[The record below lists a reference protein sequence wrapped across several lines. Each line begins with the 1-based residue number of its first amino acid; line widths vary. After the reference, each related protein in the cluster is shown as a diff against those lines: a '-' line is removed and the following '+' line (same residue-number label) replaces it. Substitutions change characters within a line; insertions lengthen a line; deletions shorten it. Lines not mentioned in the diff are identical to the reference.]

1 MKEREREMR
10 NVLRRLNQVDKNTL
24 FAFVV
29 LSMPVSMVAAVATIT
44 IQVLLK

>member
-1 MKEREREMR
+1 MK
-10 NVLRRLNQVDKNTL
+10 NLLKRLKEVDKNTL